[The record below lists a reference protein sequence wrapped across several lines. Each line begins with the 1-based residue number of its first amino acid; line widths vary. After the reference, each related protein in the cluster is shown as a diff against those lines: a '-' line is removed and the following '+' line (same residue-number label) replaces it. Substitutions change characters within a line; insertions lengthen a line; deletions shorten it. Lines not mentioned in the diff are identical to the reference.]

1 MIGSN
6 DVERAMKLF
15 SAVRVGPEELS
26 AVQEALSREIVGDE
40 LVAKDEECR
49 SNRSFEY
56 RDLTDFDATAALGV
70 ALAAQINDKSSRYDL
85 RTCKESTFLALW
97 TARQMIDK
105 TGIPYPIYVS
115 EAVQWLQ
122 KNGKKRIRP
131 TMLMTSDVLLHVM
144 ERYDAEV
151 LIWRRATAEMDTA
164 SGNNDGAGSTE

>member
-1 MIGSN
+1 MKSNTNRAIELFAASSQGAAELIKAQTRIATEIIGN
-6 DVERAMKLF
+6 
-15 SAVRVGPEELS
+15 ELI
-26 AVQEALSREIVGDE
+26 AQDEAS
-40 LVAKDEECR
+40 R

-56 RDLTDFDATAALGV
+56 RDLTDFDATAVLGKV
-70 ALAAQINDKSSRYDL
+70 LAAQINDKSSRYDL
-85 RTCKESTFLALW
+85 RTCNELTFLALW

-131 TMLMTSDVLLHVM
+131 TMLITSDVLLHVM

-151 LIWRRATAEMDTA
+151 LASRRANADVDAT
-164 SGNNDGAGSTE
+164 SGNSDDTSPTEE